1 MSATGLEVF
10 DKTLQITNT
19 WLEELMT
26 EIGPQR
32 QVAWHAL
39 SAVLQVVR
47 DRLPIELS
55 AHLAAQ
61 LPLLVRGAYFDQWRP
76 EKQPDIFRTEQEFQ
90 ARVEAKLTG
99 TRPVNVR
106 EVARAIFGVLDRHV
120 TPGQI
125 EKVREALPEHVR
137 ALWPAPGQ
145 FQPAATGSLGGG
157 GELSMGRRE

>member
-1 MSATGLEVF
+1 MAATGLDVF
-10 DKTLQITNT
+10 DKTLQTTNT
-19 WLEELMT
+19 WLDELMA

-32 QVAWHAL
+32 QTAWHTL

-76 EKQPDIFRTEQEFQ
+76 ERQPDIFRTEQEFLT
-90 ARVEAKLTG
+90 RVEARLAG

-106 EVARAIFGVLDRHV
+106 DAARAVFGVLDRHL

-125 EKVREALPEHVR
+125 GKVREALPEHIR
-137 ALWPAPGQ
+137 ALWPPPGGAQ
-145 FQPAATGSLGGG
+145 QP
-157 GELSMGRRE
+157 GRGA